1 MGSDNLTVPS
11 RTFYERAKAK
21 NAFALFL
28 TGCSMMLLGF
38 CSTSGGLSASSQ
50 QGYAHTLSMSNSTN
64 VAAMETQ
71 RSYQA
76 LISGY
81 GFASF
86 VYILGSLLCL
96 FAAFYISPLCC
107 G

>member
-1 MGSDNLTVPS
+1 MSADSLTVSS
-11 RTFYERAKAK
+11 RGFYERAKIKVGASI
-21 NAFALFL
+21 FL
-28 TGCSMMLLGF
+28 ASFGLMLLGF
-38 CSTSGGLSASSQ
+38 CSSSGGESASNQQLYSQ
-50 QGYAHTLSMSNSTN
+50 SGDSITTYQK
-64 VAAMETQ
+64 

-86 VYILGSLLCL
+86 VYILGFILCVS
-96 FAAFYISPLCC
+96 AAIYISPVLC